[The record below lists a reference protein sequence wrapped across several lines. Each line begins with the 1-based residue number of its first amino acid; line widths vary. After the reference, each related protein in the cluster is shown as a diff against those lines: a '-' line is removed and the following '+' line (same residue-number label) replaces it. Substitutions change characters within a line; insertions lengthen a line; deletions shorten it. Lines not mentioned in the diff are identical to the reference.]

1 MRYREL
7 NPVRAGRVTEPG
19 AYPGS
24 SDRRHAPGESGPK
37 AAGLTPHPEYLKL
50 GQNDPERPHAFRER
64 FQTALA
70 SAALADLRDCT
81 HKGWALGNERFKDPI
96 ERRGRRRA
104 SSTGIGRPKPQ
115 DNRV

>member
-24 SDRRHAPGESGPK
+24 IYRRHALGESGPK

-70 SAALADLRDCT
+70 SADVADLRDGT
-81 HKGWALGNERFKDPI
+81 HQSWALCNELFKDPS

-104 SSTGIGRPKPQ
+104 
-115 DNRV
+115 